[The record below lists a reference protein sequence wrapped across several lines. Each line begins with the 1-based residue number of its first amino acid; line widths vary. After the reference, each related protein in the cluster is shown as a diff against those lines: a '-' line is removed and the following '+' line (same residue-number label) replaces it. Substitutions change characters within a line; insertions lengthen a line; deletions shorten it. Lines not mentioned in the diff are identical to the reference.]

1 MAEIVELERLE
12 DQLYQYHPELRL
24 DSEELKL
31 ERRNRLFMQ
40 LQSSQPEVQLVALDA
55 VSSLTNI
62 KSMLEKCKDVVL
74 DYSHIISPPT
84 MSSIESSG
92 DEFVGTQRPR
102 RTATRKRRTTS
113 IQYNGS
119 EVSKS
124 QCGRKDDSPLSLSIL
139 IPQVVKGSEK
149 MEISID
155 LGELDASQ
163 RLFASRVDELLRK
176 RSNSSHP
183 IEDAPSKENLNSNK
197 CKDFHLPI
205 ATSSTIETIN
215 ENAEKPEDEML
226 SRLISQV
233 LVENQETETLQ
244 ATNLLDNINNN
255 ERSNYSAD
263 VPDHVESSKEQFV
276 KKKRQRKSKKSTNVE
291 KGPPKKRGRKP
302 KNNPEKQGSL
312 EYAEMAKSDL
322 AKYVE
327 LFSNTCN
334 MAGSVTPAASSTI
347 SQQLVTS
354 TTHYLDSSDQQP
366 ITYYLEG
373 NWENG
378 GNCQLLQTDNTHI
391 DGGQEEFNMAELV
404 NYIDNVGDAGNA
416 IARVLDAP
424 TTLPVLVQDSQT
436 QSNAIVPPPAHVSD
450 VLLDLSKKSTI
461 SYSQIAPSIN
471 NVPIDTDNRDLMPLD
486 LSLKSSKLIQKAS
499 HSNNNLTP
507 LETNF
512 NNNCAGKL
520 NETAEGVFGEN
531 DYVSFRAALDMPLI
545 DLEDNINAFMQ
556 LTNNEAITTAAA
568 AENISTDCALL
579 TKETANNPLP
589 ICDFELGEI
598 LSETTLCN
606 NNYNHNSQYNSK
618 TNDLNSNVV
627 KNGEN
632 ALDQRKANDITTN
645 IERLMNK
652 TVNANEHT
660 NTVEVGVYEG
670 LTQRNCDATCSQDSD
685 RGQWLEE
692 LSVAKE
698 NTASN
703 TETKVANVAENSAN
717 KAEYSSTVD
726 GIGHIDEL
734 HGDSGDLLFVDTETL
749 LANKSKSTF
758 DGLVSATQ
766 LDTPREYFAANEV
779 SPTTSANQHD
789 TGNNED
795 DACDLSTKADQSIDL
810 EEDNQSHNVSVH
822 LEIPHLPQLE
832 SNSEEFTYDYETG
845 LESIE
850 DKDTT
855 VNAVSENT
863 QQPVAT
869 QQYTEE
875 NNANE
880 SHKSDN
886 LSCNDSGIGN
896 SVVGNVCES
905 AEEVE
910 KSTLTLLTNNNHSTV
925 SNFITEEAPEIPTK
939 STGNVDTNINIES
952 DEEKEQTDK
961 FTEGKSIVEDS
972 LFLKDFASCCKQ
984 EEANTAQAQ
993 ITGTKIGNEIES
1005 CRKEDADISCK
1016 PGSVNAYSASETE
1029 AEDLKQ
1035 RNRKGN
1041 ENFGQSADLSLEGPQ
1056 DGCTEKMVAFSTH
1069 HNAFEAD
1076 QKQAIEG
1083 VFVNVKA
1090 KQPDTNCNLSVLE
1103 MELKM
1108 DDDCLDFEDEM
1119 EDDALS
1125 LATSCF
1131 NSSDDERCPDMDRTP
1146 VAELMSVNTNENH
1159 ENMQVVHVEN
1169 EEMVDDKSIVVKVEA
1184 AQCSTHVP
1192 SDILKKFKIPKIS
1205 MTTATAKHAIPA
1217 EDVTTAGALPMVIV
1231 PTNAF
1236 NKQVIKTERDAIKLV
1251 NLEKI
1256 TRTVQNVCAVTP
1268 LTQQQPAYQPQT
1280 TASTPISFDTIKP
1293 LMSDILQ
1300 LPSSS
1305 NEADVTDLKKVND
1318 NTQIAHMRGELVGNS
1333 GDGLNSSRHAIAI
1346 ARTFGVTCL
1355 PFLVDRCFKLG
1366 NCKFSHTFRESET
1379 VGNILLT
1386 FSEVDLN
1393 IAYRFAYN
1401 HENLFRRYMHEFCR
1415 AYSTRNNRIKLLHMA
1430 RDCVRYHDGNKL
1442 LMTIFHSLE
1451 YCGLNKINACRQI
1464 LIYSQDRSQATIDV
1478 LLEIIFEADWTMFCD
1493 HIEKFID
1500 ITAYKFRVKVLHQMA
1515 PTILQA
1521 NDQRMTSL
1529 FFKCLVNLDSNDVGL
1544 VQTSPILMQL
1554 LELIKNGQIC
1564 R

>member
-74 DYSHIISPPT
+74 DYSHIISPPA

-92 DEFVGTQRPR
+92 DEFLGTQRIR
-102 RTATRKRRTTS
+102 HTATRKRRTTS
-113 IQYNGS
+113 IQYSGS

-124 QCGRKDDSPLSLSIL
+124 HCGRKDESPLSLSIL

-163 RLFASRVDELLRK
+163 RLFASRVDQLLRK
-176 RSNSSHP
+176 RSNSSHQ

-197 CKDFHLPI
+197 CKDFHLQV
-205 ATSSTIETIN
+205 ATSSTIETVN
-215 ENAEKPEDEML
+215 ENTEKPEDEML

-255 ERSNYSAD
+255 ERSNYSRD
-263 VPDHVESSKEQFV
+263 VPDPVESSKEQLV
-276 KKKRQRKSKKSTNVE
+276 KKKRQRKSKKSAQVE

-302 KNNPEKQGSL
+302 KIKPEKQYSL
-312 EYAEMAKSDL
+312 ENAEMAKSDL

-424 TTLPVLVQDSQT
+424 ANLPVLVQDLQS
-436 QSNAIVPPPAHVSD
+436 QSNAVVPPPAHVSD

-461 SYSQIAPSIN
+461 SYSQTAPPIN
-471 NVPIDTDNRDLMPLD
+471 NVPIETDNQDLMPLD
-486 LSLKSSKLIQKAS
+486 LSLKSSKLIQKS
-499 HSNNNLTP
+499 VHHNNNLTSV
-507 LETNF
+507 ETNF

-520 NETAEGVFGEN
+520 NETTEGVFGEH

-556 LTNNEAITTAAA
+556 LTNNETITTAPV
-568 AENISTDCALL
+568 AENTSTDCALL

-589 ICDFELGEI
+589 ICNFEIGEI

-632 ALDQRKANDITTN
+632 ALEQRKANDITKN
-645 IERLMNK
+645 IEQLKNK
-652 TVNANEHT
+652 TANADEHT
-660 NTVEVGVYEG
+660 KTVEVGVYEG
-670 LTQRNCDATCSQDSD
+670 LTQRNCDTTCSQDSD

-698 NTASN
+698 NSASN
-703 TETKVANVAENSAN
+703 TETKLANVTENSEN
-717 KAEYSSTVD
+717 KAEYSSIVG
-726 GIGHIDEL
+726 GIDHTDEL
-734 HGDSGDLLFVDTETL
+734 HGDSGDFLFVDTETL
-749 LANKSKSTF
+749 VANKSKSSF

-779 SPTTSANQHD
+779 SQTTNANKQD
-789 TGNNED
+789 TASNED

-810 EEDNQSHNVSVH
+810 EEDNQGHNVSVH
-822 LEIPHLPQLE
+822 LEIPQLPQLE
-832 SNSEEFTYDYETG
+832 SNSEEFTYDYETA

-850 DKDTT
+850 DKDTAVNT
-855 VNAVSENT
+855 VAEST
-863 QQPVAT
+863 QQPIGT

-875 NNANE
+875 HNANE
-880 SHKSDN
+880 SQKSDS

-896 SVVGNVCES
+896 SVVGNVYES
-905 AEEVE
+905 AEAVA
-910 KSTLTLLTNNNHSTV
+910 KSTLTLLNNNNDSTV
-925 SNFITEEAPEIPTK
+925 SNFITEEAPTK
-939 STGNVDTNINIES
+939 STGNVDTNMNIES
-952 DEEKEQTDK
+952 VEGKEQTDEC
-961 FTEGKSIVEDS
+961 TEEDG
-972 LFLKDFASCCKQ
+972 LCLKNFASCCKQ
-984 EEANTAQAQ
+984 EEAKTAQAQ
-993 ITGTKIGNEIES
+993 ITEIGNEMQNCGE
-1005 CRKEDADISCK
+1005 KDAGISCK
-1016 PGSVNAYSASETE
+1016 PESVNAYSALETE
-1029 AEDLKQ
+1029 TQDLKQ

-1041 ENFGQSADLSLEGPQ
+1041 ESFSQPAEVSLECPQ
-1056 DGCTEKMVAFSTH
+1056 DGCNEKIETASTH
-1069 HNAFEAD
+1069 HNALEAD
-1076 QKQAIEG
+1076 QKQAIEI
-1083 VFVNVKA
+1083 VLDDVKA
-1090 KQPDTNCNLSVLE
+1090 KQPDTNRNLSVLE

-1131 NSSDDERCPDMDRTP
+1131 NSSDDERCPGMDCAP
-1146 VAELMSVNTNENH
+1146 VADFKPINTNENH
-1159 ENMQVVHVEN
+1159 ENMQVVDTEN
-1169 EEMVDDKSIVVKVEA
+1169 EEMEDDKSTVIKVEVSK
-1184 AQCSTHVP
+1184 CPTHVS

-1205 MTTATAKHAIPA
+1205 MTNATAKHVGPA
-1217 EDVTTAGALPMVIV
+1217 EGVITAGALPMVIV

-1236 NKQVIKTERDAIKLV
+1236 NKQLIITERDSIKPV

-1268 LTQQQPAYQPQT
+1268 LTQQQSSYQPQT
-1280 TASTPISFDTIKP
+1280 SDSTKISFDTIKP

-1305 NEADVTDLKKVND
+1305 NEAVMKNLKTVND
-1318 NTQIAHMRGELVGNS
+1318 HTQMSCVNGDFAGNR
-1333 GDGLNSSRHAIAI
+1333 GDGWNCSLHAIAI

-1355 PFLVDRCFKLG
+1355 SFLVDRCFKFG
-1366 NCKFSHTFRESET
+1366 NCEFSHTFCESET

-1386 FSEVDLN
+1386 FSEVNLN

-1401 HENLFRRYMHEFCR
+1401 HESLFRRYMHEFCR
-1415 AYSTRNNRIKLLHMA
+1415 VYSARNNRIKLLHMA

-1451 YCGLNKINACRQI
+1451 YCGLNKMDACRQI
-1464 LIYSQDRSQATIDV
+1464 LIYSHDRSQATIDV

-1493 HIEKFID
+1493 QIEKFID

-1529 FFKCLVNLDSNDVGL
+1529 FFKCLMNLNSNDVGL

>member
-40 LQSSQPEVQLVALDA
+40 LQLSQPEVQLVALDA

-62 KSMLEKCKDVVL
+62 KSMLEKCKDIVL
-74 DYSHIISPPT
+74 DYSHIISPPA

-92 DEFVGTQRPR
+92 DEFLGSQRPR
-102 RTATRKRRTTS
+102 RTAIRKRRTTS

-176 RSNSSHP
+176 RSNSSHQ

-197 CKDFHLPI
+197 CKDFHLPV

-215 ENAEKPEDEML
+215 ENTEKPEDEML

-233 LVENQETETLQ
+233 LVENQEAETLQ

-263 VPDHVESSKEQFV
+263 VPDPVESSKEQLV
-276 KKKRQRKSKKSTNVE
+276 KKKRQRKSKKSAHVE

-302 KNNPEKQGSL
+302 KNKPEKQGSL

-378 GNCQLLQTDNTHI
+378 GNCLLQTDNTHI

-424 TTLPVLVQDSQT
+424 ATLPVLVQDSQ
-436 QSNAIVPPPAHVSD
+436 SNAIIPPPAHVSD

-461 SYSQIAPSIN
+461 SYSQTAPTIN
-471 NVPIDTDNRDLMPLD
+471 NIPIEIDNQDLMPLD
-486 LSLKSSKLIQKAS
+486 LSLKSSKLIQKS
-499 HSNNNLTP
+499 VHNNNNLTP

-512 NNNCAGKL
+512 NNCAGKL
-520 NETAEGVFGEN
+520 NETTEGVFGEH

-556 LTNNEAITTAAA
+556 LTNNEAITTAPP
-568 AENISTDCALL
+568 AENTSTDCALL
-579 TKETANNPLP
+579 AKETANNPLP
-589 ICDFELGEI
+589 ICNFELGEI

-606 NNYNHNSQYNSK
+606 NNHNSQYNRK
-618 TNDLNSNVV
+618 ANDLNSNVV

-632 ALDQRKANDITTN
+632 ALNQIKDNDTTTN

-652 TVNANEHT
+652 TANANEHT
-660 NTVEVGVYEG
+660 KTAEVGVYES
-670 LTQRNCDATCSQDSD
+670 LTQRNCDATCSQNSD
-685 RGQWLEE
+685 KGQWLEE
-692 LSVAKE
+692 LYVAKE

-703 TETKVANVAENSAN
+703 TETKVANVAENNEN
-717 KAEYSSTVD
+717 KAEYSSTVG

-749 LANKSKSTF
+749 VVNKSKSSF
-758 DGLVSATQ
+758 DGLVGATQ
-766 LDTPREYFAANEV
+766 LDTIREYFAPNEV
-779 SPTTSANQHD
+779 SQTTNANEQD
-789 TGNNED
+789 TENIEN
-795 DACDLSTKADQSIDL
+795 DAYDLSTKVDQSIDL
-810 EEDNQSHNVSVH
+810 KEDHQSHNVNVH
-822 LEIPHLPQLE
+822 LEIPQLQQLE
-832 SNSEEFTYDYETG
+832 SNSEEFTYDYETA

-850 DKDTT
+850 DQDTAVNT
-855 VNAVSENT
+855 VAEST
-863 QQPVAT
+863 QQPVGT

-880 SHKSDN
+880 SQKSDD

-896 SVVGNVCES
+896 SVVGNACES
-905 AEEVE
+905 AEVIA

-925 SNFITEEAPEIPTK
+925 SNFIIEETAEIPTK
-939 STGNVDTNINIES
+939 STGNVDTNMNIES
-952 DEEKEQTDK
+952 DEGKEQTNK
-961 FTEGKSIVEDS
+961 CTEGVRCQHYEKDGLS
-972 LFLKDFASCCKQ
+972 LKDCCKQ
-984 EEANTAQAQ
+984 EESNTAQAQ
-993 ITGTKIGNEIES
+993 ITEIGNETES
-1005 CRKEDADISCK
+1005 CREEDEDADISYK
-1016 PGSVNAYSASETE
+1016 PKSVNAYSASETE
-1029 AEDLKQ
+1029 VEDLKP
-1035 RNRKGN
+1035 RNHRKSN
-1041 ENFGQSADLSLEGPQ
+1041 ESFGQYAEVPLEGPQ
-1056 DGCTEKMVAFSTH
+1056 DVCIEKMIAVPTH
-1069 HNAFEAD
+1069 HNALEAD

-1083 VFVNVKA
+1083 VLDNVKA
-1090 KQPDTNCNLSVLE
+1090 KQLDTNRNLSVLE

-1108 DDDCLDFEDEM
+1108 DDDCLDFDDEM

-1131 NSSDDERCPDMDRTP
+1131 NSSDDERCPDMDPAP
-1146 VAELMSVNTNENH
+1146 VADFKSVNTNENH

-1169 EEMVDDKSIVVKVEA
+1169 EEMVDDKSTVVKVEA
-1184 AQCSTHVP
+1184 TQCPTHVS

-1205 MTTATAKHAIPA
+1205 MTTATAKHASPA
-1217 EDVTTAGALPMVIV
+1217 ENVPTAGALPMVIV

-1236 NKQVIKTERDAIKLV
+1236 NKQVIKTERDAIKPV

-1280 TASTPISFDTIKP
+1280 TASTQISFDTIKP

-1300 LPSSS
+1300 LPLSS
-1305 NEADVTDLKKVND
+1305 NEADVNLKTVND
-1318 NTQIAHMRGELVGNS
+1318 NTQISCLNGELAA
-1333 GDGLNSSRHAIAI
+1333 NSSDGWNTSRQAIAI

-1366 NCKFSHTFRESET
+1366 NCEFSHTFRESET
-1379 VGNILLT
+1379 VGDILLT
-1386 FSEVDLN
+1386 FSEVHLN

-1415 AYSTRNNRIKLLHMA
+1415 AYSERNNRIKLLHMA

-1464 LIYSQDRSQATIDV
+1464 LIYSQDRSQATIDM
-1478 LLEIIFEADWTMFCD
+1478 LLEIIFEADWTMFCE

-1500 ITAYKFRVKVLHQMA
+1500 IAAYKFRVKVLNQMA
-1515 PTILQA
+1515 QTILQT

-1544 VQTSPILMQL
+1544 VQDSPILMQL